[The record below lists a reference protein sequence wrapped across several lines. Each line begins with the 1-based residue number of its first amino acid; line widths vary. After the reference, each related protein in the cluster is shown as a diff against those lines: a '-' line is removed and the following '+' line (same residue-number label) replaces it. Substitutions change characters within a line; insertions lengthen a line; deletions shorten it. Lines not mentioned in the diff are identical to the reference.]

1 MSVNWQ
7 NTDFYR
13 ELKDYECST
22 GNSVADNNRLN
33 GISCDNPW
41 GVWLASIVPQLV
53 ANGINY
59 CANNDF
65 KSTNTGSTTNV
76 EKETNLNK
84 RLGEIISEISEIS
97 DDNPDNYD
105 NYIEELQNLQTE
117 YPNNQRIPEIIE
129 LLKNKSKSQ

>member
-13 ELKDYECST
+13 ELKDYERST
-22 GNSVADNNRLN
+22 GNSVADDNKSN

-41 GVWLASIVPQLV
+41 GVWLSNIVPQLI

-59 CANNDF
+59 CANNDS

-76 EKETNLNK
+76 KKETNLNK
-84 RLGEIISEISEIS
+84 RLGEIIS
-97 DDNPDNYD
+97 DNNPDNYD
-105 NYIEELQNLQTE
+105 DYIKELQNLQTE
-117 YPNNQRIPEIIE
+117 YPNNKKIPEIIK
-129 LLKNKSKSQ
+129 LLENKSQS